1 MEEIGCGGG
10 YGVGRGDEGGGWSRI
25 KDEVSRIEFV
35 EHNTTFG
42 HNVMNEDDIED
53 FKVFTFSPGE
63 FSNGRYV
70 MSENDIE
77 NFASV

>member
-1 MEEIGCGGG
+1 MEC
-10 YGVGRGDEGGGWSRI
+10 
-25 KDEVSRIEFV
+25 V

-53 FKVFTFSPGE
+53 FKVFTFSPGG
-63 FSNGRYV
+63 FSIGRYV
-70 MSENDIE
+70 IYENYIE

>member
-1 MEEIGCGGG
+1 MKC
-10 YGVGRGDEGGGWSRI
+10 
-25 KDEVSRIEFV
+25 V

-53 FKVFTFSPGE
+53 FKVFRFSPGN
-63 FSNGRYV
+63 FSIGVCV
-70 MSENDIE
+70 MSENYIE